1 MIYHAPAA
9 DLTRSIQEFLKFFTG
24 NASHQPLAEGPN
36 KMEFDSGYLRLCRRW
51 LPLPKINR
59 QVDKLNELF

>member
-9 DLTRSIQEFLKFFTG
+9 NLTRSIQEILKFFTG
-24 NASHQPLAEGPN
+24 NASHQPLAEGAN
-36 KMEFDSGYLRLCRRW
+36 KMEFDSGNLRFCCRR

-59 QVDKLNELF
+59 QIDKLNELF